1 MFINF
6 YSEFEDKTIEE
17 ESITFSISATNF
29 RITGLL
35 RGLRIVPFATW
46 QKILQRHTSQKN
58 RHHLLIFN
66 TSSRRVRA
74 GLFIMSKKNPAS
86 VLRKRGF
93 GLRFSILRFSTSH
106 LHIFSA
112 LHY

>member
-46 QKILQRHTSQKN
+46 QEIL
-58 RHHLLIFN
+58 
-66 TSSRRVRA
+66 
-74 GLFIMSKKNPAS
+74 
-86 VLRKRGF
+86 
-93 GLRFSILRFSTSH
+93 
-106 LHIFSA
+106 
-112 LHY
+112 